1 MTGFLAGLVTGCLV
15 GVTLTIVFLLFAATW
30 LVEPQQQPAESSL
43 RGIAA
48 ASLIILSLCGLSYA
62 LHLPKG
68 VVMILL
74 LSAVFLIADQLEILT
89 SLIAAGLS
97 TIMLTILFLPPIR
110 SIRILHAGDR
120 LSLAAFL
127 LVSVV
132 GCRLICGRRLQE
144 VTRGRDSI
152 LGN

>member
-15 GVTLTIVFLLFAATW
+15 GVTVTIVLLLFAATW
-30 LVEPQQQPAESSL
+30 LSESQQQPAESSL

-48 ASLIILSLCGLSYA
+48 ASLIILSLCGFCYA
-62 LHLPKG
+62 LHLPKP

-89 SLIAAGLS
+89 ALIVAGLS
-97 TIMLTILFLPPIR
+97 TLMLTLLFLPPIR

-144 VTRGRDSI
+144 AARSRYSI